1 MARFNYKVTE
11 MKQTAD
17 VPEAFYGVL
26 TRDQPSPGEEEAA
39 EQVRRLGY
47 AVLDSGYGPA
57 QLQALSERFEQ
68 AHESYL
74 ATWGAE
80 RLRGLNEHW
89 TIRALLTHAD
99 AMFMDLAVNPVLLK
113 VLRLLIE
120 GKFILNQQNGII
132 NPPGESYNQGAWH
145 RDLPYQHFV
154 SSRPLAVNAL
164 FCIDD
169 FTKDNGSTFVL
180 PASHKMEAFPSV
192 HYVKKNALQVEARA
206 GQFILLD
213 CMLFHSGGFN
223 QSDRKRR
230 AVNHVYNIPY
240 FKQQINLPGNMSADG
255 LSAEMQE
262 LLGFNYREPVSIE
275 QYLASRSMKA
285 GA

>member
-11 MKQTAD
+11 MQQTTD
-17 VPEAFYGVL
+17 VPEASYGVL
-26 TRDQPSPGEEEAA
+26 RRDRSDAGEEEAA

-57 QLQALSERFEQ
+57 QIQALSDRFEQ
-68 AHESYL
+68 AHERYL

-80 RLRGLNEHW
+80 RLRDLNEHW

-99 AMFMDLAVNPVLLK
+99 AMFMDLAVNPALLK

-180 PASHKMEAFPSV
+180 PASHKMEAFPSA
-192 HYVKKNALQVEARA
+192 HYVKSNALQVEARA

-223 QSDRKRR
+223 KSDRRRR

-240 FKQQINLPGNMSADG
+240 FKQQIRLAGNVDGQKLTAEQREILGLGYQEPG
-255 LSAEMQE
+255 
-262 LLGFNYREPVSIE
+262 SIE
-275 QYLASRSMKA
+275 EYLGVRQGRTAP
-285 GA
+285 